1 MNSNQQRNDESG
13 FIPPIDDRP
22 GVTVDV
28 VIFSLHA
35 GNLYVLLIKRT
46 TPPYQDRWALPGGF
60 VLPNESLE
68 AAAERKLM
76 EETGVKA
83 DYSEQL
89 YTFGAVLRDP
99 RMRIITVAY
108 FALVPFAALAESP
121 AADISLA
128 DISLNEEKRDGACW
142 VSFKEL
148 PDLAFDHRQI
158 VEYAHQRLRYK
169 LEYTAIGFQLLP
181 DIFTLTQLQRAYETV
196 LDEPLDKR
204 NFRRKILAADVIEE
218 TGEKTKEGEGRPAK
232 LYRYKSDAFMEIKS
246 RRLFP

>member
-1 MNSNQQRNDESG
+1 MNSDQHRNAAGG
-13 FIPPIDDRP
+13 FIPPLDDRP

-28 VIFSLHA
+28 VIFSLYA
-35 GNLYVLLIKRT
+35 GDLYVLLIKRIN
-46 TPPYQDRWALPGGF
+46 PPYQNRWALPGGF

-89 YTFGAVLRDP
+89 YTFGAVQRDP

-108 FALVPFAALAESP
+108 FALVPYAALADSP
-121 AADISLA
+121 AAES
-128 DISLNEEKRDGACW
+128 SNNEESQEGARW
-142 VSFKEL
+142 ISFKEL